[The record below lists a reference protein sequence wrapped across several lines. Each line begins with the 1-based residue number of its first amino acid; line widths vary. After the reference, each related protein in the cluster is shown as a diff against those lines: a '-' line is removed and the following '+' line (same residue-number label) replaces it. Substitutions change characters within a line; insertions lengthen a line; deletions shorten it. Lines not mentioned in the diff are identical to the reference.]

1 MDSTKIKT
9 VYSTKDTNEKQ
20 ARLEYLQSIYLIE
33 NLYKD
38 YIKNSQN

>member
-20 ARLEYLQSIYLIE
+20 ATGIFTEHISDRKLV
-33 NLYKD
+33 
-38 YIKNSQN
+38 

>member
-20 ARLEYLQSIYLIE
+20 ARLEYLEHISDR
-33 NLYKD
+33 KPV
-38 YIKNSQN
+38 